1 MKSFLLAVAAMT
13 LSSGA
18 TLAQPAGYCDPTHG
32 RIVQDRSGQWI
43 FISDCG
49 DHGRYAPVRA
59 PTYAEDDE
67 YEGSAAYM
75 RGPSNLMI
83 LNPPRGPAAIYSGE
97 GATQVGSDGSFA
109 TTTGHTTIISRPGQP
124 SVFCNRFGAVATC
137 Y

>member
-1 MKSFLLAVAAMT
+1 MRLFLLAATATALIAGAA
-13 LSSGA
+13 
-18 TLAQPAGYCDPTHG
+18 LAQPAGYCDPTHG

-43 FISDCG
+43 FISDCE
-49 DHGRYAPVRA
+49 DHARYAPVRA
-59 PTYAEDDE
+59 PRYREEDED
-67 YEGSAAYM
+67 EGSGAYM

-83 LNPPRGPAAIYSGE
+83 LNPPRGPAAIYSGD

-124 SVFCNRFGAVATC
+124 SVFCNRFGSVATC